1 MSLVDKHPDHDPDCD
16 DAQGATSRFGGR
28 DLSRIVS
35 KKPSEILRERR
46 QRMRRRYL
54 TTAGVVLALALSAVY
69 VWGPFHSPHK
79 PKLRSQGYTGTH
91 IDTGRPSPKWA
102 NGTDIAWKLDH
113 GIPSAGG
120 YAGGYAVMKNG
131 DQVFIVHEL
140 YEVNSSNR
148 IVLTGSGVISLDVSG
163 AKPAI
168 QWEATLPRDPSLRVE
183 TRPVLVGEDL
193 FIGEHRLDPATG
205 AASPAPWAGRNQDG
219 QDNPNLA
226 VTIVITSRNGVVIAC
241 SRRICSGWE
250 KEDGEWT
257 MRWER
262 DSTPT
267 PLEDYQDCPEC
278 GEGTWVILN
287 DRRVF
292 SWGPAPEAAPQGGR
306 LLDPVA
312 QEGRIINTQT
322 GEVRSLYLDKTAKFD
337 QLELHSTANGWVVAD
352 SKTDQATVFASDGRP
367 LESFAISASAGTGD
381 HKATLPI
388 GGQTPTSAQLRDFLT
403 TGEAP
408 WAEGLLRALA
418 TTADNGAT
426 VCDTL
431 SFTPT
436 GSDRPSHES
445 VIPWNYHI
453 VQNEDGQCFI
463 GAMNPTIS
471 KDHSIIR
478 LKSDNALGDDFT
490 IDMYGTSLFHTS
502 GSFKFHGSIGYG
514 TEASAVIRVYDDL
527 VLVIHDEGV
536 TAFTPRWS

>member
-16 DAQGATSRFGGR
+16 DAQGATSRFG
-28 DLSRIVS
+28 SREVSPIVS

-46 QRMRRRYL
+46 QRIRRRCL
-54 TTAGVVLALALSAVY
+54 TTAGVLLALVLSAVY

-91 IDTGRPSPKWA
+91 TDTGRPSPKWA

-113 GIPSAGG
+113 YAMGAGE
-120 YAGGYAVMKNG
+120 YAAMKNG
-131 DQVFIVHEL
+131 DQVILALPLRESDRFKV
-140 YEVNSSNR
+140 V
-148 IVLTGSGVISLDVSG
+148 SLDVSG
-163 AKPAI
+163 TEPAI
-168 QWEATLPRDPSLRVE
+168 QWNSVVSKAVPRNIEPHLVM
-183 TRPVLVGEDL
+183 VGEDL
-193 FIGEHRLDPATG
+193 FVGEHRLDPTTG
-205 AASPAPWAGRNQDG
+205 AASPAPWAGRNRDG

-226 VTIVITSRNGVVIAC
+226 VTIVITSRDGVVIAC

-250 KEDGEWT
+250 KENGEWT

-287 DRRVF
+287 DLHILR
-292 SWGPAPEAAPQGGR
+292 WGPAPETAPQGGR

-322 GEVRSLYLDKTAKFD
+322 GEVRSLYLDETAKD
-337 QLELHSTANGWVVAD
+337 GQLELHSTADGWVVAD
-352 SKTDQATVFASDGRP
+352 SETDQATVFASDGRP

-381 HKATLPI
+381 HKAALPI

-408 WAEGLLRALA
+408 WAEGLLRARA
-418 TTADNGAT
+418 TTTDNGAT

-436 GSDRPSHES
+436 GSTHPTRETTTSDTFSPDRTTGECRMGA
-445 VIPWNYHI
+445 
-453 VQNEDGQCFI
+453 QN
-463 GAMNPTIS
+463 AAIS
-471 KDHSIIR
+471 KDHSVIHTWSHYGGDR
-478 LKSDNALGDDFT
+478 DAL
-490 IDMYGTSLFHTS
+490 IDMHSVGLFHTS
-502 GSFKFHGSIGYG
+502 GSFTPTDGFAGTGEISFH
-514 TEASAVIRVYDDL
+514 VYDDL
-527 VLVIHDEGV
+527 VLVVNYMAI
-536 TAFTPRWS
+536 TAYTPRWS

>member
-16 DAQGATSRFGGR
+16 DAQGATSRFG
-28 DLSRIVS
+28 SREVSPIVS

-46 QRMRRRYL
+46 QRIRRRCL
-54 TTAGVVLALALSAVY
+54 TTAGVLLALVLSAVY

-91 IDTGRPSPKWA
+91 TDTGRPSPKWA

-113 GIPSAGG
+113 YAMGAGE
-120 YAGGYAVMKNG
+120 YAAMKNG
-131 DQVFIVHEL
+131 DQVILALPLRESDRFKV
-140 YEVNSSNR
+140 V
-148 IVLTGSGVISLDVSG
+148 SLDVSG
-163 AKPAI
+163 TEPTV
-168 QWEATLPRDPSLRVE
+168 QWDSVVSKAAPRNIEPHLVM
-183 TRPVLVGEDL
+183 VGEDL
-193 FIGEHRLDPATG
+193 FVGEHRLDPTTG
-205 AASPAPWAGRNQDG
+205 AASPAPWAGRNRDG

-226 VTIVITSRNGVVIAC
+226 VTIVITSRDGVVIAC

-322 GEVRSLYLDKTAKFD
+322 GEVRSLYLDETAKD
-337 QLELHSTANGWVVAD
+337 GQLELHSTADGWVVAD
-352 SKTDQATVFASDGRP
+352 SETDQATVFASDGRP

-381 HKATLPI
+381 HKAALPI
-388 GGQTPTSAQLRDFLT
+388 GGQAPTSAQLRDFLT

-408 WAEGLLRALA
+408 WAEGLLRAQA
-418 TTADNGAT
+418 TTTDNGAT

-436 GSDRPSHES
+436 GSTHPTRETTTSDTFSPDRTTGECRMGA
-445 VIPWNYHI
+445 
-453 VQNEDGQCFI
+453 QN
-463 GAMNPTIS
+463 AAIS
-471 KDHSIIR
+471 KDHSVIHTWSHYGGDR
-478 LKSDNALGDDFT
+478 DAL
-490 IDMYGTSLFHTS
+490 IDMHSVGLFHTS
-502 GSFKFHGSIGYG
+502 GSFTPTDGFAGTGEISFH
-514 TEASAVIRVYDDL
+514 VYDDL
-527 VLVIHDEGV
+527 VLVVDYMAI
-536 TAFTPRWS
+536 TAYTPRWS

>member
-1 MSLVDKHPDHDPDCD
+1 MSLVDKHPDCD
-16 DAQGATSRFGGR
+16 DAQGATSRFG
-28 DLSRIVS
+28 SREVSPIVS

-54 TTAGVVLALALSAVY
+54 TTAAVVLALVLSAVY
-69 VWGPFHSPHK
+69 VWGPFHSPHV

-91 IDTGRPSPKWA
+91 TDTGRPSPKWA

-113 GIPSAGG
+113 DTAGTG
-120 YAGGYAVMKNG
+120 KYAVMKNG
-131 DQVFIVHEL
+131 DQVILTHEL
-140 YEVNSSNR
+140 KEHAG
-148 IVLTGSGVISLDVSG
+148 TGVISLDVSG
-163 AKPAI
+163 TEPAI
-168 QWEATLPRDPSLRVE
+168 QWEATLPHDPSLRFE
-183 TRPVLVGEDL
+183 IRPVLMGEDL
-193 FIGEHRLDPATG
+193 FVGEHRLDPTTG
-205 AASPAPWAGRNQDG
+205 AASPAPWAGRNKDG

-226 VTIVITSRNGVVIAC
+226 VTIVITSRDGLVIAC

-250 KEDGEWT
+250 KEEGEWT

-262 DSTPT
+262 DSAPT

-287 DRRVF
+287 DLQILR
-292 SWGPAPEAAPQGGR
+292 WGSAAENAPQGGR
-306 LLDPVA
+306 FFDPVA
-312 QEGRIINTQT
+312 QEEHIINTQT
-322 GEVRSLYLDKTAKFD
+322 GEVRSLYLDKTAKYG
-337 QLELHSTANGWVVAD
+337 QLELHSTADGWVVAD
-352 SKTDQATVFASDGRP
+352 SKTDQATMFAPDGRP

-381 HKATLPI
+381 HKAALPI

-408 WAEGLLRALA
+408 WAEGLLRARA
-418 TTADNGAT
+418 TTTDNGAT
-426 VCDTL
+426 VCDTF

-445 VIPWNYHI
+445 GNPWGYHI
-453 VQNEDGQCFI
+453 VQKEDGQCFI

-478 LKSDNALGDDFT
+478 LKSDIAIGDDFT

-502 GSFKFHGSIGYG
+502 GSFMFRGSIDYG
-514 TEASAVIRVYDDL
+514 LEASAVIRVYDDL
-527 VLVIHDEGV
+527 VLVIDRKGIK
-536 TAFTPRWS
+536 AFTPRWS

>member
-16 DAQGATSRFGGR
+16 DAQGATSRFG
-28 DLSRIVS
+28 SREVSPIVS

-46 QRMRRRYL
+46 QRIRRRCL
-54 TTAGVVLALALSAVY
+54 TTAGVLLALVLSAVY

-91 IDTGRPSPKWA
+91 TDTGRPSPKWA

-113 GIPSAGG
+113 DIPSAGE
-120 YAGGYAVMKNG
+120 YAVMKNG

-140 YEVNSSNR
+140 YEVGSSDR
-148 IVLTGSGVISLDVSG
+148 IVLKGSGVVSLDVSG

-168 QWEATLPRDPSLRVE
+168 QWEAALPRDSSLRVE

-278 GEGTWVILN
+278 GEGTWVPLN
-287 DRRVF
+287 DLQILR
-292 SWGPAPEAAPQGGR
+292 WGPAAENAPLGGFF
-306 LLDPVA
+306 DPVA
-312 QEGRIINTQT
+312 QEGHIINTQT
-322 GEVRSLYLDKTAKFD
+322 GEVRALHDVNHNHRF
-337 QLELHSTANGWVVAD
+337 ELHSTADGWVVAD
-352 SKTDQATVFASDGRP
+352 SKTDQATVFTPDGRP
-367 LESFAISASAGTGD
+367 LESFAISASAGAGF
-381 HKATLPI
+381 HKAALPI

-408 WAEGLLRALA
+408 WAEGLLRTRA
-418 TTADNGAT
+418 TTTDNGAT

-436 GSDRPSHES
+436 GSTHPTRETTTSDTFSPDRTTGECRMGA
-445 VIPWNYHI
+445 
-453 VQNEDGQCFI
+453 QN
-463 GAMNPTIS
+463 AAIS
-471 KDHSIIR
+471 KDHSVIHTWSHYGGDR
-478 LKSDNALGDDFT
+478 DAL
-490 IDMYGTSLFHTS
+490 IDMHSVGLFHTS
-502 GSFKFHGSIGYG
+502 GSFTPTDGFAGTGEISFH
-514 TEASAVIRVYDDL
+514 VYDDL
-527 VLVIHDEGV
+527 VLVVDYMAI
-536 TAFTPRWS
+536 TAYTPRWS

>member
-1 MSLVDKHPDHDPDCD
+1 MSLVDKLPDHDPDCD

-54 TTAGVVLALALSAVY
+54 TTAAVVLALVLSAVY

-79 PKLRSQGYTGTH
+79 PKLRSQGYTGTRT
-91 IDTGRPSPKWA
+91 DTGRPSPKWA

-113 GIPSAGG
+113 DIPS
-120 YAGGYAVMKNG
+120 AGGYAVMKNG

-306 LLDPVA
+306 LLAPVA

-352 SKTDQATVFASDGRP
+352 SETDQATVFASDGRP

-471 KDHSIIR
+471 KDHSIVR

>member
-1 MSLVDKHPDHDPDCD
+1 MSLVDKHPDQDPDLD
-16 DAQGATSRFGGR
+16 GAQGA
-28 DLSRIVS
+28 DASRIRVGGAS
-35 KKPSEILRERR
+35 PIVRKRPSELLRERR
-46 QRMRRRYL
+46 QRIRRRRL
-54 TTAGVVLALALSAVY
+54 TTAGVVLALALAAFY

-79 PKLRSQGYTGTH
+79 PELRSQGYTGTH
-91 IDTGRPSPKWA
+91 TDTGRPSPKWA

-113 GIPSAGG
+113 DTAGPG
-120 YAGGYAVMKNG
+120 EYAVMKNG
-131 DQVFIVHEL
+131 DQVILAHEL
-140 YEVNSSNR
+140 NR
-148 IVLTGSGVISLDVSG
+148 DAGTGVISLDVSG
-163 AKPAI
+163 TKPAI

-183 TRPVLVGEDL
+183 IRPVLVGEDL
-193 FIGEHRLDPATG
+193 FIGEHRLDPTTG
-205 AASPAPWAGRNQDG
+205 AASPAPWAGLNRDG

-226 VTIVITSRNGVVIAC
+226 VTIVITSRDGVVIAC

-250 KEDGEWT
+250 KENGEWT

-287 DRRVF
+287 DLHILR
-292 SWGPAPEAAPQGGR
+292 WGSAPETAPQGGR

-322 GEVRSLYLDKTAKFD
+322 GEVRSLYLDETAKD
-337 QLELHSTANGWVVAD
+337 GQLELHSTADGWVVAD
-352 SKTDQATVFASDGRP
+352 SETDQATVFASDGRP

-381 HKATLPI
+381 HKAVLPI

-408 WAEGLLRALA
+408 WAEGLLRTRA
-418 TTADNGAT
+418 TTTDNGAT
-426 VCDTL
+426 ICDTL

-445 VIPWNYHI
+445 GNPWGYHI
-453 VQNEDGQCFI
+453 VQEKDGQCFI

-502 GSFKFHGSIGYG
+502 GSFKFHGSTGYG

-536 TAFTPRWS
+536 TAFTPRGS

>member
-16 DAQGATSRFGGR
+16 DAQGATSRFG
-28 DLSRIVS
+28 SREVSPIVS

-46 QRMRRRYL
+46 QRIRRRCL
-54 TTAGVVLALALSAVY
+54 TTAGVLLALVLSAVY

-91 IDTGRPSPKWA
+91 TDTGRPSPKWA

-113 GIPSAGG
+113 YAMGAGE
-120 YAGGYAVMKNG
+120 YAAMKNG
-131 DQVFIVHEL
+131 DQVILALPLRESDRFKV
-140 YEVNSSNR
+140 V
-148 IVLTGSGVISLDVSG
+148 SLDVSG
-163 AKPAI
+163 TEPAI
-168 QWEATLPRDPSLRVE
+168 QWNSVVSKAVPRNIEPHLVM
-183 TRPVLVGEDL
+183 VGEDL
-193 FIGEHRLDPATG
+193 FVGEHRLDPTTG
-205 AASPAPWAGRNQDG
+205 AASPAPWAGRNRDG

-226 VTIVITSRNGVVIAC
+226 VTIVITSRDGVVIAC

-278 GEGTWVILN
+278 GEGTWTWVPLN
-287 DRRVF
+287 DLHILR
-292 SWGPAPEAAPQGGR
+292 WGPAPEAAPQGGR

-322 GEVRSLYLDKTAKFD
+322 GEVRSLYLDETAKD
-337 QLELHSTANGWVVAD
+337 GQLELHSTADGWVVAD
-352 SKTDQATVFASDGRP
+352 SETDQATVFASDGRP

-381 HKATLPI
+381 HKAVLPI

-408 WAEGLLRALA
+408 WAEGLLRARA
-418 TTADNGAT
+418 TTTDNGAT

-445 VIPWNYHI
+445 VIPWSYHI

-478 LKSDNALGDDFT
+478 LKSDNPIGDDFT

-502 GSFKFHGSIGYG
+502 GSFKFHSSTGYG

-527 VLVIHDEGV
+527 VLVIHDEGI
-536 TAFTPRWS
+536 TAFTPRGS

>member
-352 SKTDQATVFASDGRP
+352 SETDQATVFASDGRP

-381 HKATLPI
+381 HKATLRQRSPS
-388 GGQTPTSAQLRDFLT
+388 GGRHPRARSCVTSSQPARPRGPKDCCAPWPRQPT
-403 TGEAP
+403 TGQRSATPSPSHRPAP
-408 WAEGLLRALA
+408 TVRATRA
-418 TTADNGAT
+418 SSPGTTT
-426 VCDTL
+426 SSRTR
-431 SFTPT
+431 T
-436 GSDRPSHES
+436 GSAS
-445 VIPWNYHI
+445 
-453 VQNEDGQCFI
+453 
-463 GAMNPTIS
+463 
-471 KDHSIIR
+471 
-478 LKSDNALGDDFT
+478 
-490 IDMYGTSLFHTS
+490 S
-502 GSFKFHGSIGYG
+502 G
-514 TEASAVIRVYDDL
+514 
-527 VLVIHDEGV
+527 
-536 TAFTPRWS
+536 P

>member
-1 MSLVDKHPDHDPDCD
+1 MSLVDKHPDQDPDRD
-16 DAQGATSRFGGR
+16 GAQGADASRTRVGGA
-28 DLSRIVS
+28 SPIVR
-35 KKPSEILRERR
+35 KRPSELLRERR
-46 QRMRRRYL
+46 QRIRRRRL
-54 TTAGVVLALALSAVY
+54 TTAGVVLALALAAFY

-79 PKLRSQGYTGTH
+79 PELRSQGYTGTH
-91 IDTGRPSPKWA
+91 TDTGRPSPKWA
-102 NGTDIAWKLDH
+102 NGADIAWKLEGRVPLADEAA
-113 GIPSAGG
+113 I
-120 YAGGYAVMKNG
+120 VKNG
-131 DQVFIVHEL
+131 DQVVLFHEWDGRK
-140 YEVNSSNR
+140 N
-148 IVLTGSGVISLDVSG
+148 IGVVSLDVSG
-163 AKPAI
+163 TQPVT
-168 QWEATLPRDPSLRVE
+168 QWRGVLPKDASLRPVIH
-183 TRPVLVGEDL
+183 PVL
-193 FIGEHRLDPATG
+193 IGDDVFAGAFRLDLATG
-205 AASPAPWAGRNQDG
+205 SRALAPWAERDQEANR
-219 QDNPNLA
+219 PPA
-226 VTIVITSRNGVVIAC
+226 TAITSGYGVVIAC
-241 SRRICSGWE
+241 GEDTCSGWA
-250 KEDGEWT
+250 KDGDQWT
-257 MRWER
+257 MKWER

-267 PLEDYQDCPEC
+267 PLREYEYCSEC
-278 GEGTWVILN
+278 GGGTWVPLN
-287 DRRVF
+287 DRDVVE
-292 SWGPAPEAAPQGGR
+292 WGRAT
-306 LLDPVA
+306 DPFTEWGTSSLMV
-312 QEGRIINTQT
+312 QYPKRIINTET
-322 GEVRSLYLDKTAKFD
+322 GEVRSLCLDEAKAD
-337 QLELHSTANGWVVAD
+337 QFELYSTADGWVVAD
-352 SKTDQATVFASDGRP
+352 SKTDQATVFAPDGRP

-381 HKATLPI
+381 HKAALPI

-408 WAEGLLRALA
+408 WAEGLLRARA
-418 TTADNGAT
+418 TTTDNGAT

-502 GSFKFHGSIGYG
+502 GSFKFHGSTGYG

>member
-1 MSLVDKHPDHDPDCD
+1 MSLVDKHPDQDPDRD
-16 DAQGATSRFGGR
+16 GAQGAASRAR
-28 DLSRIVS
+28 SASPIVR
-35 KKPSEILRERR
+35 KRPSELLRERR
-46 QRMRRRYL
+46 QRIRRRRL
-54 TTAGVVLALALSAVY
+54 TTAGVVLALALAAFY

-79 PKLRSQGYTGTH
+79 PEPRSQGYTGTH
-91 IDTGRPSPKWA
+91 TDTGRPSPKWA
-102 NGTDIAWKLDH
+102 NGTDIAWQLDMYLADSSN
-113 GIPSAGG
+113 SAIL
-120 YAGGYAVMKNG
+120 KNG
-131 DQVFIVHEL
+131 DQVIL
-140 YEVNSSNR
+140 ALP
-148 IVLTGSGVISLDVSG
+148 LTENDRFKVVSLDVSG

-168 QWEATLPRDPSLRVE
+168 QWDSVLPKAVPRTIEPHLVM
-183 TRPVLVGEDL
+183 VGEDL
-193 FIGEHRLDPATG
+193 FVGEHRLDPTTG

-219 QDNPNLA
+219 QDNPELA
-226 VTIVITSRNGVVIAC
+226 TTIVITSHDGLVIAC
-241 SRRICSGWE
+241 NRRICSGWE
-250 KEDGEWT
+250 KEDDEWT

-278 GEGTWVILN
+278 GEGTWVPLN
-287 DRRVF
+287 DLQILR
-292 SWGPAPEAAPQGGR
+292 WGPAAAATPQGGAFF
-306 LLDPVA
+306 DPVA
-312 QEGRIINTQT
+312 QEGHIINTRT
-322 GEVRSLYLDKTAKFD
+322 GEVRALHGVNHNHRFELY
-337 QLELHSTANGWVVAD
+337 STADGWVVAD
-352 SKTDQATVFASDGRP
+352 SETDQATVFAADGRP

-381 HKATLPI
+381 HKAVLPI

-408 WAEGLLRALA
+408 WAEGLLRTRA
-418 TTADNGAT
+418 TTTDNGAT
-426 VCDTL
+426 ICDTL

-445 VIPWNYHI
+445 GNPWGYHI
-453 VQNEDGQCFI
+453 VQEKDGQCFI

-502 GSFKFHGSIGYG
+502 GSFKFHGSTGYG

-536 TAFTPRWS
+536 TAFTPRGS

>member
-113 GIPSAGG
+113 YAMGAGE
-120 YAGGYAVMKNG
+120 YAAMKNG
-131 DQVFIVHEL
+131 DQVILALPLRESDRFKV
-140 YEVNSSNR
+140 V
-148 IVLTGSGVISLDVSG
+148 SLDVSG
-163 AKPAI
+163 TEPAI
-168 QWEATLPRDPSLRVE
+168 QWNSVVSKAVPRNIEPHLVM
-183 TRPVLVGEDL
+183 VGEDL
-193 FIGEHRLDPATG
+193 FVGEHRLDPTTG

-219 QDNPNLA
+219 QDKPELA
-226 VTIVITSRNGVVIAC
+226 TTIVITSRDGLVIAC

-278 GEGTWVILN
+278 GEGTWVPLN
-287 DRRVF
+287 DLQILR
-292 SWGPAPEAAPQGGR
+292 WGPAAENAPLGGFF
-306 LLDPVA
+306 DPVA
-312 QEGRIINTQT
+312 QEGHIINTQT
-322 GEVRSLYLDKTAKFD
+322 GEVRALHDVNHNHRF
-337 QLELHSTANGWVVAD
+337 ELHSTADGWVVAD
-352 SKTDQATVFASDGRP
+352 SKTDQATVFTPDGRP
-367 LESFAISASAGTGD
+367 LESFAISASAGAGF
-381 HKATLPI
+381 HKAALPI

-408 WAEGLLRALA
+408 WAEGLLRTRA
-418 TTADNGAT
+418 TTTDNGAT

-436 GSDRPSHES
+436 GSTHPTRETTTSDTFSPDRTTGECRMGA
-445 VIPWNYHI
+445 
-453 VQNEDGQCFI
+453 QN
-463 GAMNPTIS
+463 AAIS
-471 KDHSIIR
+471 KDHSVIHTWSHYGGDR
-478 LKSDNALGDDFT
+478 DAL
-490 IDMYGTSLFHTS
+490 IDMHSVGLFHTS
-502 GSFKFHGSIGYG
+502 GSFTPTDGFAGTGEISFH
-514 TEASAVIRVYDDL
+514 VYDDL
-527 VLVIHDEGV
+527 VLVVDYMAI
-536 TAFTPRWS
+536 TAYTPRWS

>member
-1 MSLVDKHPDHDPDCD
+1 MSLVDKHPDQDPDRD
-16 DAQGATSRFGGR
+16 GAQGTASRAR
-28 DLSRIVS
+28 SASPIVR
-35 KKPSEILRERR
+35 KRPSELLRERR
-46 QRMRRRYL
+46 QRIRRRRL
-54 TTAGVVLALALSAVY
+54 TTAGVVLALALAAFY

-79 PKLRSQGYTGTH
+79 PELRSQGYTGTH
-91 IDTGRPSPKWA
+91 TDTGRPSPKWA

-113 GIPSAGG
+113 DIPSAGE
-120 YAGGYAVMKNG
+120 YAVMKNG

-140 YEVNSSNR
+140 YEVSSSDR
-148 IVLTGSGVISLDVSG
+148 IVLKGSGVVSLDVSG

-168 QWEATLPRDPSLRVE
+168 QWEATLPRDSSLRVE

-193 FIGEHRLDPATG
+193 FIGEHRLDPTTG

-226 VTIVITSRNGVVIAC
+226 VTIVITSRDGVVIAC

-306 LLDPVA
+306 LLAPVA

-322 GEVRSLYLDKTAKFD
+322 GEVRSLYLDKTAKD
-337 QLELHSTANGWVVAD
+337 GQLELHSTADGWVVAD
-352 SKTDQATVFASDGRP
+352 SETDQATVFASDGRP

-381 HKATLPI
+381 HKAALPI

-408 WAEGLLRALA
+408 WAEGLLRAQV
-418 TTADNGAT
+418 TTTDNGAT

-436 GSDRPSHES
+436 GSSHPTRETTS
-445 VIPWNYHI
+445 PNVFFL
-453 VQNEDGQCFI
+453 QSATGQC
-463 GAMNPTIS
+463 GTSAQNSAIS
-471 KDHSIIR
+471 KDHSVIHTWNKHVR
-478 LKSDNALGDDFT
+478 NDEL
-490 IDMYGTSLFHTS
+490 IDMHSVGLFHTS
-502 GSFKFHGSIGYG
+502 GSFTPTDASYG
-514 TEASAVIRVYDDL
+514 TVEISFRVYDDL
-527 VLVIHDEGV
+527 VLVIDYEGI
-536 TAFTPRWS
+536 TALTPRGS

>member
-1 MSLVDKHPDHDPDCD
+1 MSLVDKHPDQDSDRD
-16 DAQGATSRFGGR
+16 GAQEADASRTRVGGASP
-28 DLSRIVS
+28 IVR
-35 KKPSEILRERR
+35 KRPSELLRERR
-46 QRMRRRYL
+46 QRIRRRRL
-54 TTAGVVLALALSAVY
+54 TTAGVVLALALAAFY

-79 PKLRSQGYTGTH
+79 PELRSQGYTGTH
-91 IDTGRPSPKWA
+91 TDTGRPSPDWT

-113 GIPSAGG
+113 DIPSAGE
-120 YAGGYAVMKNG
+120 YAVMKNG

-140 YEVNSSNR
+140 YEVSSSDR
-148 IVLTGSGVISLDVSG
+148 IVLKGSGVVSLDVSG

-168 QWEATLPRDPSLRVE
+168 QWEATLPRDSSLRVE

-193 FIGEHRLDPATG
+193 FIGEHRLDPTTG
-205 AASPAPWAGRNQDG
+205 AASPAPWAGRNRDG

-226 VTIVITSRNGVVIAC
+226 VTIVITSRDGVVIAC

-267 PLEDYQDCPEC
+267 PLGDYQDCPEC

-322 GEVRSLYLDKTAKFD
+322 GEVRSLYLDETAKD
-337 QLELHSTANGWVVAD
+337 GQLELHSTADGWVVAD
-352 SKTDQATVFASDGRP
+352 SETDQATVFASDGRP

-381 HKATLPI
+381 HKAALPI

-408 WAEGLLRALA
+408 WAEGLLRARA
-418 TTADNGAT
+418 TTANDGAT

-436 GSDRPSHES
+436 GSAHPTRETTASGVFFLQSANGQCGTSARNSAISEDHS
-445 VIPWNYHI
+445 VIHTWSHHG
-453 VQNEDGQCFI
+453 VDRD
-463 GAMNPTIS
+463 T
-471 KDHSIIR
+471 
-478 LKSDNALGDDFT
+478 L
-490 IDMYGTSLFHTS
+490 IDMHGVGLFHTS
-502 GSFKFHGSIGYG
+502 GTFTPVDATKGRYSK
-514 TEASAVIRVYDDL
+514 AVRVYDDL
-527 VLVIHDEGV
+527 VLVIDYEGI
-536 TAFTPRWS
+536 TALTPRGS